1 MEDNVKFRPSSDV
14 YITRNALLSM
24 GDHTEIG
31 NHFTISVHNI
41 VIIVKGVLTDPHVS
55 IVDHNHEYR
64 NPDVYIYKQGC
75 RAGKDDRVLID
86 DGTWLGTNVDVMGNV
101 YIGKQCVIG
110 ANSVVTKD
118 ITDYCVATSSPAKV
132 LKRYNFESK
141 EWERLR

>member
-1 MEDNVKFRPSSDV
+1 M
-14 YITRNALLSM
+14 
-24 GDHTEIG
+24 
-31 NHFTISVHNI
+31 
-41 VIIVKGVLTDPHVS
+41 IIVKGVLTDPHVS

-86 DGTWLGTNVDVMGNV
+86 DGTWLGTNVVVVGNV

-118 ITDYCVATSSPAKV
+118 SSPAKV